1 MNQKIDFTTVSSR
14 ILNVFILVLVCSCSG
29 LFDGTD
35 VRNRAIASQKMNIE
49 QRIHHYSLDSSTV
62 LFKVNTSNLLY
73 ARTSK
78 NNGFFAQLLLEI
90 KVIDIH
96 SGDQIFLDSTLYTDN
111 EQSNDANLL
120 FGQVNI
126 PLKSNTNFELRC
138 RYTDINR
145 NQEEIFKSRI
155 IKTEKTVGN
164 STLLLLP
171 NGLPLIS
178 RVNEGV
184 GNYSFETNSTEEVNI
199 YRYSQPFNLPAPPSE
214 RGRNT
219 IDNIVFEKV
228 ASSKFL
234 TLNDDNSGL
243 YKIGNSNNLSEHFT
257 FLHRPKGFPVPNDY
271 YELNLATNYFQSA
284 EELQTLLANEN
295 QREAFEKFWIE
306 KCGSKE
312 KAKNTMQ
319 SYYDRME
326 LANLHFTSYTDG
338 WKTDRGMIF
347 MIMGPPTRVFNQ
359 GDSEIW
365 VYGRDNNVNN
375 LNFAFEKIYSD
386 KIGIYYQLQRHNGYR
401 QVWAIAVNTWRAG
414 RVFRF

>member
-1 MNQKIDFTTVSSR
+1 MNV
-14 ILNVFILVLVCSCSG
+14 
-29 LFDGTD
+29 
-35 VRNRAIASQKMNIE
+35 E
-49 QRIHHYSLDSSTV
+49 QRVHHYSLDSSTV
-62 LFKVNTSNLLY
+62 FFKVNTSNLLY

-90 KVIDIH
+90 KIIDIN
-96 SGDQIFLDSTLYTDN
+96 SGNQVFLDSTLYTDN

-126 PLKSNTNFELRC
+126 PLQNNVNLELRC
-138 RYTDINR
+138 RYTDLNR

-155 IKTEKTVGN
+155 YKTEKTIEN
-164 STLLLLP
+164 SILLLLP

-178 RVNEGV
+178 KVNEGV
-184 GNYSFETNSTEEVNI
+184 GNFSFETNTTKEVNI
-199 YRYSQPFNLPAPPSE
+199 YRYAQPFNLPAPPTE
-214 RGRNT
+214 RGKNS
-219 IDNIVFEKV
+219 IDHIVFERV
-228 ASSKFL
+228 SSSQSL
-234 TLNDDNSGL
+234 ILNDDNAGL
-243 YKIGNSNNLSEHFT
+243 YKIGNSNKLSEHFT
-257 FLHRPKGFPVPNDY
+257 FLHRPKGFPIPNDF
-271 YELNLATNYFQSA
+271 YELNLATSYFQNRD
-284 EELQTLLANEN
+284 ELKALLEQEK
-295 QREAFEKFWIE
+295 QREAFEKFWID

-319 SYYDRME
+319 AYYDRME

-359 GDSEIW
+359 GESEIW

-375 LNFAFEKIYSD
+375 LNFAFDRTHSD
-386 KIGIYYQLQRHNGYR
+386 KIGTYYQLQRHNGYR
-401 QVWAIAVNTWRAG
+401 QVWSIAVNTWRTG

>member
-401 QVWAIAVNTWRAG
+401 QVWSIAVNTWRAG

>member
-284 EELQTLLANEN
+284 EELQALLANEN

-338 WKTDRGMIF
+338 WKTDRGMVF

-401 QVWAIAVNTWRAG
+401 QVWSIAVNTWRAG